1 MFSVSKRM
9 EIAYGH
15 QLHLPY
21 PSKCNNPHGHNGVIT
36 VYCKAP
42 NVQQET
48 QMVIDFTAI
57 KEVIHD
63 KFDHQWLNDLVGD
76 VNPTSEYMAKLFC
89 DQLNIA
95 IRERLIDEKK
105 AAPECRCYRVDFQ
118 ESEGNVATYEED

>member
-1 MFSVSKRM
+1 MFFVSKRM

-21 PSKCNNPHGHNGVIT
+21 HSKCNNPHGHNGVVT

-42 NVQQET
+42 NVHPET

-63 KFDHQWLNDLVGD
+63 KFDHHWLNDLVGD
-76 VNPTSEYMAKLFC
+76 VNPTSEYMAVLIC
-89 DQLNIA
+89 DELNEAIA
-95 IRERLIDEKK
+95 TRLVKEKK
-105 AAPECRCYRVDFQ
+105 AASGCRCYRVDFQ
-118 ESEGNVATYEED
+118 ESEGNIATYEED